1 MSATPRR
8 SRPSWRTPDGRA
20 LHPEWWL
27 LAAMLVGIPLVE
39 VWQSAHMAQLCFD
52 LDRTRAASDQVRA
65 RLEFQRADLERRTT
79 RAHLAPV
86 ALELGL
92 APADARQVVVLP
104 SEYLADARTP
114 TGGGSPASLLAW
126 AEGAARAL
134 VPEATARGRAND

>member
-1 MSATPRR
+1 MSASSRR
-8 SRPSWRTPDGRA
+8 SRPSWRTPEGRA

-27 LAAMLVGIPLVE
+27 FAAMLVGILLVE
-39 VWQSAHMAQLCFD
+39 VWQSAHMAQLCFE
-52 LDRTRAASDQVRA
+52 LDRTRAATNRVRA

-79 RAHLAPV
+79 RAQLAPV
-86 ALELGL
+86 AMELGL

-114 TGGGSPASLLAW
+114 AGGGTPASLVAW

-134 VPEATARGRAND
+134 VPEARARGRMDD